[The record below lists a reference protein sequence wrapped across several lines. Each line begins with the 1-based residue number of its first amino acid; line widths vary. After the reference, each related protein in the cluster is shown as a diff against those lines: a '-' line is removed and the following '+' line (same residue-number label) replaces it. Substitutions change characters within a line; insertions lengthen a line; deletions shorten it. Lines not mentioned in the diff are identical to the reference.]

1 MRALVIHGI
10 HDLRV
15 EERVVPEVGP
25 GEVEVAIAV
34 GGICGSDLHYYHEG
48 GVGDFKLRE
57 PMILGHEVVG
67 RISRVGSRDPRLAEG
82 MRVGIHPARP
92 CGACGYCVSGRA
104 NICADVRFLGS
115 AGRFPHVQGG
125 FADYVVVSA
134 EQIMPLP
141 NHLPFAQA
149 VFAEPLAVGLHA
161 IRRAGNVSGRT
172 VLITG
177 AGPIGAMVILAAV
190 HAGAARIIV
199 TDIVAETLAVA
210 RQLGATDTINVQQR
224 VDPLPEVDFAIDAS
238 GSAAGVSAC
247 LNAARRGGRVVLVG
261 MPSGAPPTPLFQV
274 VSREV
279 DVVGSFR
286 YTTEYAEAVE
296 ALASG
301 LTVAPLLS
309 GSFGVDQAVEA
320 FAFASDRSRAMKV
333 QLDFTST

>member
-15 EERVVPEVGP
+15 EERAVPDPGP

-34 GGICGSDLHYYHEG
+34 GGICGSDLHYYHDG
-48 GVGDFKLRE
+48 RVGDFKLRE
-57 PMILGHEVVG
+57 PMTLGHEVVG
-67 RISRVGSRDPRLAEG
+67 RIARVGSGVTGVRTG

-92 CGACGYCVSGRA
+92 CGACCYCVSGRA
-104 NICADVRFLGS
+104 NVCADVRFLGS

-125 FADYVVVSA
+125 FADFIVVA
-134 EQIMPLP
+134 ADQIVPIP
-141 NHLPFAQA
+141 DHLSLAQA

-161 IRRAGNVSGRT
+161 IRRAGDVDGRS

-199 TDIVAETLAVA
+199 TDIVDETLAVA
-210 RQLGATDTINVQQR
+210 EQLGATDTINVLQS
-224 VDPLPEVDFAIDAS
+224 VDRLPDVDVAIEAS

-247 LNAARRGGRVVLVG
+247 LSAVQRGGRVVLVG

-274 VSREV
+274 VSREI
-279 DVVGSFR
+279 DVMGSYR
-286 YTTEYAEAVE
+286 YTTEYAEAVD
-296 ALASG
+296 ALAAG
-301 LTVAPLLS
+301 LDVTPLLS
-309 GSFGVDQAVEA
+309 GSFTLDRAQEA
-320 FAFASDRSRAMKV
+320 FALASDRKRAMKV
-333 QLDFTST
+333 QLEFTGN